1 MKSTPSTFT
10 TERSDALRS
19 RALEALPGGV
29 NSNVRLLAPPIF
41 FDHGKGARLV
51 DVDGNEYID
60 YLLGQGPNFLGHA
73 PDVVLDA
80 VDAATRRGMV
90 YGAQHLFELEAAERL
105 LETLGWAEQVRFG
118 LSGTECVQAAL
129 RMARAVTGRQKF
141 IRFAGHY
148 HGWLDNVLVRAA
160 NGRAEPASAGQLAS
174 HLEDSVMLPWND
186 LGAVESALHK
196 EGDQVA
202 AVLMEP
208 VMFNTGSIEPAPGYL
223 EGVRAACD
231 RHGVAL
237 IFDEVIS
244 GFRVALGG
252 AAERY
257 GVTPDLA
264 TYGKAMAGGWPV
276 AALAGSRSMMERFGT
291 GEVNHSGTFNASVM
305 ACAAVIASIDH
316 LANDPPYARL
326 EEIGTRLKAGLVDLA
341 EEHGITLNVQGL
353 PMAFH
358 AGVGQGPLTS
368 YDDYSNLDS
377 ASYDRLVLN
386 LIEHGVWLAGRG
398 IWYLSTAH
406 DEADVTVTLERVDAA
421 MKAFTR

>member
-1 MKSTPSTFT
+1 MKPTPTAFS
-10 TERSDALRS
+10 TERSDALRP
-19 RALEALPGGV
+19 RALAALPGGV
-29 NSNVRLLAPPIF
+29 NSNVRLLAPQIF
-41 FDHGKGARLV
+41 FDHAKGSRLV

-90 YGAQHLFELEAAERL
+90 FGAQHVYELEAAERL
-105 LETLGWAEQVRFG
+105 LQTLGWAEQVRLG

-129 RMARAVTGRQKF
+129 RLARAVTGRQKF

-148 HGWLDNVLVRAA
+148 HGWLDNVLARAQDGQA
-160 NGRAEPASAGQLAS
+160 VPASAGQLAS
-174 HLEDSVMLPWND
+174 HLDDSMMLSWND
-186 LGAVESALHK
+186 LAAVEAALE
-196 EGDQVA
+196 EGSEQFA

-231 RHGVAL
+231 RHGVVL

-244 GFRVALGG
+244 GFRVGLGG

-276 AALAGSRSMMERFGT
+276 AALAGSRTMMERFGT

-305 ACAAVIASIDH
+305 ACAAVIASIDYLSH
-316 LANDPPYARL
+316 DPPYARL
-326 EEIGTRLKAGLVDLA
+326 EEIGTRLKSGLAALA
-341 EEHGITLNVQGL
+341 DDHGIPLNVQGL

-368 YDDYSNLDS
+368 YDDLSKLDG
-377 ASYDRLVLN
+377 ARYEELVLT

-406 DEADVTVTLERVDAA
+406 DEADVDETLERVDAA
-421 MKAFTR
+421 MTAFTR